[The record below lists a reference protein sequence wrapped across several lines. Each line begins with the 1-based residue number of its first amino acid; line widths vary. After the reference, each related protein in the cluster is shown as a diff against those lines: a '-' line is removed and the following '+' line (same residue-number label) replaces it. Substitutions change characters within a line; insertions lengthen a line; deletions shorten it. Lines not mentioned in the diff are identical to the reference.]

1 MKSARELVD
10 RLRAYQPPNTDLGQ
24 HFLIDDA
31 MLERMV
37 AIAEVS
43 KDDHVLEIGPGPGTL
58 TQHLMKSGANVTAIE
73 IDDAPVLHLDEAFRE
88 EQNTKQLILHHDDAL
103 NAAWPSNINKVV
115 ANIPY
120 QISSPLIEK
129 LTRHLKQHEGIL
141 QQVVLM
147 VQHEF
152 GQRLSMNHPA
162 DVGSL
167 GMTVALDWDVI
178 EHHMVPPHHFSPQP
192 AVQSQV
198 IELRPHNKEFPV
210 DKRLLRQMIHLAFE
224 QRRKKIRSTLKR
236 APKRISRIKGWHAQR
251 WKDAIQSLQD
261 LEIMNARPEELTL
274 DDWIQLAE
282 KVEKGSM

>member
-1 MKSARELVD
+1 MKSARELVE

-24 HFLIDDA
+24 HFLIDDT

-37 AIAEVS
+37 SIAEVNQG
-43 KDDHVLEIGPGPGTL
+43 DHVLEIGPGPGTL
-58 TQHLMKSGANVTAIE
+58 TQHLLKAGVNVTAIE

-103 NAAWPSNINKVV
+103 NASWPSNITKVV

-129 LTRHLKQHEGIL
+129 LTRHLKEHEGVL
-141 QQVVLM
+141 QQVVFM

-167 GMTVALDWDVI
+167 GMTVALDWDVT

-198 IELRPHNKEFPV
+198 IELRPHNKEFSV
-210 DKRLLRQMIHLAFE
+210 NKRLLRQTIHLAFE

-251 WKDAIQSLQD
+251 WKDAVHKLHD
-261 LEIMNARPEELTL
+261 LEIMDARPEELTL
-274 DDWIQLAE
+274 NDWIELAE

>member
-1 MKSARELVD
+1 MKAARELVD

-37 AIAEVS
+37 NIAEVTQE
-43 KDDHVLEIGPGPGTL
+43 DHVLEIGPGPGTL
-58 TQHLMKSGANVTAIE
+58 TQHLLATGATVTAIE

-88 EQNTKQLILHHDDAL
+88 EQNTKQLVLHHDDAL
-103 NAAWPSNINKVV
+103 ALDWPTNITKVV

-129 LTRHLKQHEGIL
+129 LTRHLKDQTTTIAR
-141 QQVVLM
+141 VVMM
-147 VQHEF
+147 VQLEF
-152 GQRLSMNHPA
+152 GQRISMKHPS

-167 GMTVALDWDVI
+167 GLTVALDWDVD
-178 EHHMVPPHHFSPQP
+178 EHHLVPPHHFSPQP
-192 AVQSQV
+192 SVQSQV
-198 IELRPHNKEFPV
+198 IELRPHEREFPV
-210 DKRLLRQMIHLAFE
+210 DKRLLRQMIHHAFD

-236 APKRISRIKGWHAQR
+236 APRRISRIKGWHAQR

-261 LEIMNARPEELTL
+261 LEILDARPEELTMA
-274 DDWIQLAE
+274 DWVALAK
-282 KVEKGSM
+282 KVEIGSN

>member
-1 MKSARELVD
+1 MKSARELVE

-24 HFLIDDA
+24 HFLIDDT

-37 AIAEVS
+37 SIAEVNQG
-43 KDDHVLEIGPGPGTL
+43 DHVLEIGPGPGTL
-58 TQHLMKSGANVTAIE
+58 TQHLLKAGANVTAIE

-103 NAAWPSNINKVV
+103 TASWPSNITKVV

-129 LTRHLKQHEGIL
+129 LTRHLKEHEGVL

-167 GMTVALDWDVI
+167 GMTVALDWDVT

-198 IELRPHNKEFPV
+198 IELHPHNKEFSV
-210 DKRLLRQMIHLAFE
+210 DKRLLRQTIHLAFE

-251 WKDAIQSLQD
+251 WKDAVHKLHD
-261 LEIMNARPEELTL
+261 LEIMDARPEELTL
-274 DDWIQLAE
+274 NDWIELAE

>member
-37 AIAEVS
+37 AIAGVN
-43 KDDHVLEIGPGPGTL
+43 KDDHILEIGPGPGTL
-58 TQHLMKSGANVTAIE
+58 TQYLLKTGANVIAIE

-103 NAAWPSNINKVV
+103 NAAWPSDITKVV

-129 LTRHLKQHEGIL
+129 ITRHNKEHEGVL

-167 GMTVALDWDVI
+167 GMTVALDWDVT

-198 IELRPHNKEFPV
+198 IELCPHNKVFSV
-210 DKRLLRQMIHLAFE
+210 DKRLVRQTIHLAFE
-224 QRRKKIRSTLKR
+224 QRRKKIRSTLRR

-251 WKDAIQSLQD
+251 WKDAMQSLQE
-261 LEIMNARPEELTL
+261 LEMMDARPEELTL
-274 DDWIQLAE
+274 DDWVQLAE

>member
-37 AIAEVS
+37 AIAEVNN
-43 KDDHVLEIGPGPGTL
+43 DDHILEIGPGPGTL
-58 TQHLMKSGANVTAIE
+58 TQHLLQTGANVTAIE

-88 EQNTKQLILHHDDAL
+88 EQNSKQLILHHDDAL
-103 NAAWPSNINKVV
+103 NAAWPSNITKVV

-129 LTRHLKQHEGIL
+129 LTRHLKEHEGVL

-167 GMTVALDWDVI
+167 GMTVALDWDVT
-178 EHHMVPPHHFSPQP
+178 EHHMVAPHHFSPQP

-198 IELRPHNKEFPV
+198 IELRPHNKAFSV
-210 DKRLLRQMIHLAFE
+210 DKRLVRQTIHLAFE

-251 WKDAIQSLQD
+251 WKDAMQTLQE
-261 LEIMNARPEELTL
+261 LEMMDARPEELTL
-274 DDWIQLAE
+274 DDWIQLVE

>member
-1 MKSARELVD
+1 MKAARELVD

-37 AIAEVS
+37 NIAEVTQE
-43 KDDHVLEIGPGPGTL
+43 DHVLEIGPGPGTL
-58 TQHLMKSGANVTAIE
+58 TQHLLATGATVTAIE

-88 EQNTKQLILHHDDAL
+88 EQNTKQLVLHHEDAL
-103 NAAWPSNINKVV
+103 ALDWPTNITKVV

-129 LTRHLKQHEGIL
+129 LTRHLKDQTTTIGR
-141 QQVVLM
+141 VVIM
-147 VQHEF
+147 VQLEF
-152 GQRLSMNHPA
+152 GQRISMKHPS

-167 GMTVALDWDVI
+167 GLTVALDWDVE
-178 EHHMVPPHHFSPQP
+178 EHHLVPPHHFSPQP
-192 AVQSQV
+192 SVQSQV
-198 IELRPHNKEFPV
+198 IELRPHDRDFPV
-210 DKRLLRQMIHLAFE
+210 DKRLLRQMIHHAFD

-236 APKRISRIKGWHAQR
+236 APRRISRIKGWHAQR

-261 LEIMNARPEELTL
+261 LEIMDARPEELTM
-274 DDWIQLAE
+274 DDWVALAK
-282 KVEKGSM
+282 KVEIGSN